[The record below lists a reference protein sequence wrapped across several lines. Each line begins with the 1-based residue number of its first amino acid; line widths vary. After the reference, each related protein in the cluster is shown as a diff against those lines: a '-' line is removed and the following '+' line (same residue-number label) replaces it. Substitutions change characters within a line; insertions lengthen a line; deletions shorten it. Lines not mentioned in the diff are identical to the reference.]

1 MASIG
6 RAHGRAD
13 AAAGF
18 QGNEGP
24 VLRPHIIGGRADDLV
39 VGPLL
44 DDVGAPAGGP
54 SDHEQRREHG
64 GRHPHQMVRDRAE
77 PVEIGE
83 HLLGFAHDLLDA
95 LGGESARN
103 LLDDHV
109 ARVGH
114 GVGGMA
120 EADHHFLGGDAAAD
134 VRFRLGRIG
143 VALLDLESDLV
154 GAPVLRPAQRP
165 DGPGD
170 GGLEIRSGAGDGAR
184 REGGSVELVLRIED
198 QRGVHGLHMR
208 LARDAPVKQME
219 DVAADGFVVA
229 FHLDAPAVLRE

>member
-1 MASIG
+1 M
-6 RAHGRAD
+6 RAD

-83 HLLGFAHDLLDA
+83 HL
-95 LGGESARN
+95 
-103 LLDDHV
+103 
-109 ARVGH
+109 H
-114 GVGGMA
+114 GPS
-120 EADHHFLGGDAAAD
+120 
-134 VRFRLGRIG
+134 LGRIG